1 MEEKKKCK
9 FCQSEID
16 KRAIICPICKKELNN
31 VNSFVG
37 VFIMVIII
45 IGFIMVV
52 FRNSSNDNID
62 SIATDVSIE
71 EFSLSKET
79 AGYNEGNAFYVIGGI
94 RNNLDKQY
102 SYVQVTFNLYNKDGA
117 QIGTA
122 MDNINNLEPNG
133 IWKFK
138 AIGIVGEMVD
148 TYKLT
153 DITGW

>member
-1 MEEKKKCK
+1 MDENKKCK
-9 FCQSEID
+9 YCQSEID
-16 KRAIICPICKKELNN
+16 KKATICPVCRKELNN
-31 VNSFVG
+31 NVG
-37 VFIMVIII
+37 AGCMSVIIVI
-45 IGFIMVV
+45 IGIIMI
-52 FRNSSNDNID
+52 FYGLSPDDNLNSTNNE
-62 SIATDVSIE
+62 VE
-71 EFSLSKET
+71 KFSLSSDT
-79 AGYNEGNAFYVIGGI
+79 AGYNEGTAFYIVGGV

-117 QIGTA
+117 QVGTA

-138 AIGIVGEMVD
+138 AMGIVGEEVD